1 MKNLANRFIII
12 IALLL
17 FSCQNTKTTLENS
30 SSLAAL
36 NTEELCPN
44 DGDCNTSILKNQ
56 SLKIKLDEFNHL
68 YYKTEANANT
78 SVIRF
83 EYKRKAPE
91 GLQDGNYREEIVFE
105 INNSDVKLEL
115 EDVLLK
121 STKMIYGRLCYCR
134 GQTGYFLVNKGKL
147 TLEKNQKEIKFDL
160 DFTITEV
167 PQIIKRISYPSKQ

>member
-1 MKNLANRFIII
+1 MKNLANRLIII
-12 IALLL
+12 IAPFI

-30 SSLAAL
+30 SSLIAL
-36 NTEELCPN
+36 NSEGLCPE
-44 DGDCNTSILKNQ
+44 DGVCNTTVLKNQ
-56 SLKIKLDEFNHL
+56 GLKIKLDEFNHL
-68 YYKTEANANT
+68 YYKTEASANT

-91 GLQDGNYREEIVFE
+91 GLQDGIYREEIVFE
-105 INNSDVKLEL
+105 INNSDTKLEL

-147 TLEKNQKEIKFDL
+147 TLEKNQKEIKFNL
-160 DFTITEV
+160 DFTVSEV
-167 PQIIKRISYPSKQ
+167 PQIIKKIVYPSK